1 MAQGTAKQQK
11 AGSGGWAVLRFAAW
25 AVGVLALASAF
36 VPLSH
41 RLTVSLDWVLCV
53 FAVLM
58 AGVAAGQR
66 RRAAFA
72 TYAAVAILVNP
83 LVPFHFPLQIW
94 RLIYAASGVWLIA
107 ERLAGLF

>member
-1 MAQGTAKQQK
+1 VAKGNEG
-11 AGSGGWAVLRFAAW
+11 GSGGWTVLRFAAW

-66 RRAAFA
+66 RKAAFA
-72 TYAAVAILVNP
+72 AYAAMAILVNP
-83 LVPFHFPLQIW
+83 LVPFHFPLQMW

-107 ERLAGLF
+107 DQLAGLF